1 MSNITLWMSDSNF
14 TLPAA
19 AYTEPIPGYTTP
31 SCLVSIQGSVYPYTT
46 STVLGAAFMRN
57 YVITFD
63 YSGDKSMTFA
73 INVNAPTGVT
83 AYFPPVEDGSSGL
96 GAWIIVAIVAGC
108 LLLVI
113 LAVFAINHF
122 VQKRRNRE
130 DVVREEAGGED
141 AQLVSKADKKFAE
154 NKYI

>member
-1 MSNITLWMSDSNF
+1 
-14 TLPAA
+14 
-19 AYTEPIPGYTTP
+19 
-31 SCLVSIQGSVYPYTT
+31 
-46 STVLGAAFMRN
+46 MRN

-83 AYFPPVEDGSSGL
+83 AYFPPVEDGGSGL

-122 VQKRRNRE
+122 VQKRRNRD

-141 AQLVSKADKKFAE
+141 AQLVTKADKKFAE